1 MEIMICNC
9 SMNLSYL
16 VCNFKFIYTNGK
28 KYKYHRTLKLKQ
40 GTFLKTKSKPPQKN
54 PRQGHKSRLRR

>member
-1 MEIMICNC
+1 
-9 SMNLSYL
+9 MNLSYL

-40 GTFLKTKSKPPQKN
+40 GTFLKTKSKPPQKI
-54 PRQGHKSRLRR
+54 QGKATNLG